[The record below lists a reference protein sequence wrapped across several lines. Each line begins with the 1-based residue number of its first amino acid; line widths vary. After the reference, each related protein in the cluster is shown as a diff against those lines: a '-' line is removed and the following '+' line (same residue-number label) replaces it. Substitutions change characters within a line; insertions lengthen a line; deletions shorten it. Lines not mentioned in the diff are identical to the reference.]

1 MKKTTVSVAG
11 CSLAD
16 ILYADIDF
24 TAPAFTACA
33 SKKDG
38 DGGLTPGKLVFAD
51 ALEAFTGK
59 SYPELKR
66 ALTAGRAPHAENLGG
81 PAIVGAI
88 NASQILSDLP
98 VTFKF
103 YGATGNDETAE
114 FLRSIIAKTPL
125 DASNYVALPGAS
137 PSTDVL
143 SDPRAH
149 NGKGERTFI
158 NTIGACYAYTPEHLP
173 DAFYDADIIWFG
185 ATALVPSFHEKLSIL
200 LKRAHEAGKINIV
213 STVFDFINEMR
224 NPDKPWP
231 MGDGAES
238 YRYIDLLIVDWE
250 EAVRLSGKNDLAGIS
265 GFLSSSGVSSFVI
278 THGAKDFYVWSD
290 GRVFSKMP
298 LTSYPVSALV
308 DEELA
313 ANPSLRGDTT
323 GCGDN
328 FAGGFVSSLVRQ
340 FAEGREK
347 GTFDITDAAAWAAA
361 SGGFACFCL
370 GGTYLE
376 KKEGEKREKLQR
388 YHDAYYRQI
397 DRETEK

>member
-290 GRVFSKMP
+290 GRVFSKIP

-347 GTFDITDAAAWAAA
+347 GAFDITDAAAWAAA

-397 DRETEK
+397 GRETEK

>member
-66 ALTAGRAPHAENLGG
+66 AENLGG

-376 KKEGEKREKLQR
+376 KREGEKREKLQR
-388 YHDAYYRQI
+388 YHDAYYHQI
-397 DRETEK
+397 GRKMKN

>member
-38 DGGLTPGKLVFAD
+38 DGGLAPGKLVFAD

-66 ALTAGRAPHAENLGG
+66 ALTGGRAPHAENLGG

-103 YGATGNDETAE
+103 YGATGNDGTAD

-125 DASNYVALPGAS
+125 DASNYVTLPGAS

-149 NGKGERTFI
+149 EGKGERTFI
-158 NTIGACYAYTPEHLP
+158 NTIGACYAYTPE
-173 DAFYDADIIWFG
+173 
-185 ATALVPSFHEKLSIL
+185 
-200 LKRAHEAGKINIV
+200 
-213 STVFDFINEMR
+213 
-224 NPDKPWP
+224 
-231 MGDGAES
+231 
-238 YRYIDLLIVDWE
+238 
-250 EAVRLSGKNDLAGIS
+250 
-265 GFLSSSGVSSFVI
+265 
-278 THGAKDFYVWSD
+278 
-290 GRVFSKMP
+290 
-298 LTSYPVSALV
+298 
-308 DEELA
+308 
-313 ANPSLRGDTT
+313 
-323 GCGDN
+323 
-328 FAGGFVSSLVRQ
+328 
-340 FAEGREK
+340 
-347 GTFDITDAAAWAAA
+347 
-361 SGGFACFCL
+361 
-370 GGTYLE
+370 
-376 KKEGEKREKLQR
+376 
-388 YHDAYYRQI
+388 
-397 DRETEK
+397 